1 MWGPRRLEHCGLAC
15 VHPATQRHH
24 PGHSRF
30 RRQAGEDL
38 SVFGQN
44 HTWKPPYCVWA
55 NPCLA
60 ATSLFERNHTGSRVE
75 HEPEA
80 ENQV

>member
-1 MWGPRRLEHCGLAC
+1 M
-15 VHPATQRHH
+15 
-24 PGHSRF
+24 
-30 RRQAGEDL
+30 
-38 SVFGQN
+38 FGQN
-44 HTWKPPYCVWA
+44 HTWQPPYCVWA

-80 ENQV
+80 ENQGEPVATAGPGRPEAEGREKAEAGG